1 MPSACISAD
10 DPCAEDVRGLLQSH
24 LEFARSVTPPEDVH
38 AMDIGGLLDPAI
50 TFCSYRR
57 DGELLAVGAIKLLN
71 DSHCE
76 LKSMHTAVA
85 ARRQGIGRA
94 MVDHL
99 VGLARERGL
108 TRVSLET
115 GSTPA
120 FAAAR
125 ALYARAGFTETG
137 PFGDY
142 RESPNSTFMTMEL

>member
-1 MPSACISAD
+1 MSSACISAD
-10 DPCAEDVRGLLQSH
+10 DPLAGDVRGLLRRH
-24 LEFARSVTPPEDVH
+24 LEFAKSNTPPEDVH
-38 AMDIGGLLDPAI
+38 ALDIDGLLDPAI

-57 DGELLAVGAIKLLN
+57 DGTLLAVGAIKLLN
-71 DSHCE
+71 DSHGE
-76 LKSMHTAVA
+76 LKSMHTAAA

-99 VGLARERGL
+99 VSLARERGL

-115 GSTPA
+115 GSTPE

-125 ALYARAGFTETG
+125 ALYARAGFSETG

>member
-1 MPSACISAD
+1 MLSASISAD
-10 DPCAEDVRGLLQSH
+10 DPLAEDVRGLLRSH
-24 LEFARSVTPPEDVH
+24 LEFARSTTPPEDVH
-38 AMDIGGLLDPAI
+38 ALEIDALLDPAV

-71 DSHCE
+71 DSHGE

-115 GSTPA
+115 GSTPP